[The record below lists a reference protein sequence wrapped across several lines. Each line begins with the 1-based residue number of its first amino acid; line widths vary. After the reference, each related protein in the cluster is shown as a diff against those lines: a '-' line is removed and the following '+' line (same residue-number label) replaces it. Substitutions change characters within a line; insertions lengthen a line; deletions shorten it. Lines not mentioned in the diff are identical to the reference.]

1 MPVAVVLQVLTAS
14 TVPEPTSPPIQVPLS
29 GPPPVSPVRVA
40 VSSRILPVPDA
51 VAVKRESSLSVLP
64 VRLRIQATR
73 APATATALIRCPAD
87 SSEPQLPVFGPLT
100 SAPARVEVF
109 QVKSLK
115 QFVGANAWVAYTTRE
130 PSMASAVT
138 QPATFLTTGAD
149 LAAPSARSHRARRQA
164 TGRRRVR

>member
-1 MPVAVVLQVLTAS
+1 MRTTAIRPESADSAVSVEAPDAAGARRTPLTRRSAAALTVPVAVVLQVLTAS

-73 APATATALIRCPAD
+73 APATATASIRCPAD
-87 SSEPQLPVFGPLT
+87 SSEPHLPVFGPLT
-100 SAPARVEVF
+100 SAAARVAVF

-115 QFVGANAWVAYTTRE
+115 QFVGANAWVA
-130 PSMASAVT
+130 
-138 QPATFLTTGAD
+138 
-149 LAAPSARSHRARRQA
+149 
-164 TGRRRVR
+164 